1 MVEHSRFE
9 HEKLDW
15 SENLECGLL
24 SNLSFPNRMP
34 FLVEKLNVYQKA
46 VDFAEAVGHVTEMF
60 PRGHTYLAD
69 QLNRAATSI
78 SANLAEGNGRSHKPD
93 RRRFFFISRGSAF
106 ECLPLL
112 ELARR
117 KNLLAAE
124 RHRVLYGQLEEIS
137 KMLSGLLA

>member
-1 MVEHSRFE
+1 
-9 HEKLDW
+9 
-15 SENLECGLL
+15 
-24 SNLSFPNRMP
+24 MP
-34 FLVEKLNVYQKA
+34 FLVEKLSVYQKA
-46 VDFAEAVGHVTEMF
+46 VDFAEAIGHVTETF

-78 SANLAEGNGRSHKPD
+78 SANLAEGNGRYHRPD
-93 RRRFFFISRGSAF
+93 RRKFFFISRGSAF

-117 KNLLAAE
+117 KNLLADE
-124 RHRVLYGQLEEIS
+124 RHQVLYGQLEEIS